1 MSRFLA
7 SQTIALEAS
16 DSNTTFYVHEHLLR
30 SISPVLLAA
39 ISREWNEKT
48 TGRYKFH
55 EEVPE
60 KVLLCFLR
68 WAYHGNYH
76 EIIPS
81 SVNLK
86 AENDEEFYTWIWGVS
101 GKKKKK
107 KKKKGLFEEPEP
119 EPEPAPEPP
128 PEPEEDGPV
137 EEHKQM
143 AEQTVEGSLRALYPE
158 DNLHPLLLNIK
169 LYVFADAYMIEPLK
183 TLSKQKMMA
192 QLQELGNL
200 ANGHERDAVFD
211 VLTFAFSSRL
221 PEQDVLLHWLARY
234 ASWRL
239 DELKQ
244 MSSSFDKLLL
254 ETEGNFATLLVR
266 YVEKSS
272 LDPFNLKTEEIMPR
286 YPIPISRC

>member
-55 EEVPE
+55 EEVSE
-60 KVLLCFLR
+60 QVLLCFLR

-76 EIIPS
+76 DVNENKIIPS
-81 SVNLK
+81 SANLK
-86 AENDEEFYTWIWGVS
+86 AENDEEWDTWNWGAS

-107 KKKKGLFEEPEP
+107 KRRLFEEPP
-119 EPEPAPEPP
+119 PEPAPEPA
-128 PEPEEDGPV
+128 PELEEDGPV
-137 EEHKQM
+137 EEPKGPAKDKQM
-143 AEQTVEGSLRALYPE
+143 AEQTVE

-183 TLSKQKMMA
+183 TLSKQKMIT
-192 QLQELGNL
+192 QLEELGEL

-244 MSSSFDKLLL
+244 MSSSFSKLLL

-272 LDPFNLKTEEIMPR
+272 LNPFTLTTEEIMPR
-286 YPIPISRC
+286 YPIPISRR